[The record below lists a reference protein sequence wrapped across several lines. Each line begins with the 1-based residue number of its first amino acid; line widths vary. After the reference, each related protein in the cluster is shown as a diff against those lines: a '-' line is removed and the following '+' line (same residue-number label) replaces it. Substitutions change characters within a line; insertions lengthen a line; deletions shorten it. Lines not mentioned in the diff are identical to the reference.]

1 MPNWRHAIALVVFC
15 LLAIATPSAAQ
26 ESLDP
31 PIVSSV
37 RLNGVERV
45 SADELK
51 SVLATRSSS
60 RFPWGR
66 QRRFNRAQF
75 DADLRRIRVFYA
87 DRGYPDARVTSHEVR
102 GKDDG
107 RAVDVTI
114 TIHEGEPVI
123 LEAIEYYGFEPL
135 DPTDRRR
142 LERYLGR
149 QIGRPRTQAGINQ
162 ARSAGQGIL
171 RERGFAYAT
180 VELLEA
186 QGSAP
191 RRVYIVLAATPGPPS
206 RFGPIE
212 VAGNQQVSDEVVT
225 RQLAFKPGDPFRMS
239 RLQDSQ
245 RRLYELDLLQFAT
258 IDTRGGEHQP
268 AEVPIRVTVTEGKP
282 RRVEFGLGYGS
293 EERARARISWRHV
306 NFLGGARTAGIQGKI
321 SGLERGTRLNFEEP
335 AFLRPN
341 LTLSLGWQYWFADE
355 PGFDLLTTGGRA
367 TLTREFSWRDP
378 VRRRQ
383 ATTTV
388 SSTFINEYEDFTIST
403 ETLEAALT
411 DSSVRDELIALG
423 LDPRMGEGR
432 GTLRALTFDV
442 HRDTTGNLLNAS
454 RGYLLAAHL
463 EQAGRWITG
472 TWNYYEARVEGRHY
486 LSIRRRAVWANQM
499 RIGSFFGA
507 QPIALNVPFFKRYF
521 LGGSSSLRGWSRFQV
536 SPLSLSGLSLGGHSM
551 FEASTELRVPIVGNF
566 SGVLFVDAGNVWRQ
580 ALDFRLHDLEYAAG
594 PGLRYLTPIGPVRV
608 DVGFQL
614 TRVEGLRIDGEPES
628 RHWRLHF
635 SIGQAF

>member
-1 MPNWRHAIALVVFC
+1 VSNWRHAVVLAALCF
-15 LLAIATPSAAQ
+15 LGIATTSAAQ
-26 ESLDP
+26 ESQEP

-37 RLNGVERV
+37 RLNGVEHV
-45 SADELK
+45 SEDELK
-51 SVLATRSSS
+51 SVLATRTGS
-60 RFPWGR
+60 RLPWGR
-66 QRRFNRAQF
+66 KRRFNRAQF
-75 DADLRRIRVFYA
+75 EADLRRIRAFYA

-102 GKDDG
+102 EKDDG

-114 TIHEGEPVI
+114 NVSEGEPVI
-123 LEAIEYYGFEPL
+123 LEKIEYYGFEPL
-135 DPTDRRR
+135 DSRDRRR
-142 LERYLGR
+142 LERFLGR
-149 QIGRPRTQAGINQ
+149 QVGHPRTQAGVDR

-191 RRVYIVLAATPGPPS
+191 RRVYVVLAATLGPPS

-212 VAGNQQVSDEVVT
+212 VTGNQQVSDEVVS
-225 RQLAFKPGDPFRMS
+225 RQLAFKPGDTYRTS
-239 RLQDSQ
+239 RVQDSQ
-245 RRLYELDLLQFAT
+245 RRLYELELLDFAT

-321 SGLERGTRLNFEEP
+321 SGLERGTRLHFEEP

-341 LTLSLGWQYWFADE
+341 LTLSLGWQYWYADE

-367 TLTREFSWRDP
+367 TLTRESSWRDP

-388 SSTFINEYEDFTIST
+388 SATFINEYEDYTISR
-403 ETLEAALT
+403 ETLEEALV
-411 DSSVRDELIALG
+411 DSTVRDELIALG
-423 LDPRMGEGR
+423 LDPRTGEGR
-432 GTLRALTFDV
+432 GTLRALGIDV
-442 HRDTTGNLLNAS
+442 QRDTTGNLLNAS
-454 RGYLLAAHL
+454 RGYLVGAHL
-463 EQAGRWITG
+463 EQAGRWLTG
-472 TWNYYEARVEGRHY
+472 TWNYYEARLEGRYY
-486 LSIRRRAVWANQM
+486 LSIRRRAVWANQVRM
-499 RIGSFFGA
+499 GSFFGA
-507 QPIALNVPFFKRYF
+507 EPIALNVPFFKRYF
-521 LGGSSSLRGWSRFQV
+521 LGGSSSVRGWSRFEV
-536 SPLSLSGLSLGGHSM
+536 SPLSLAGLPLGGHSM
-551 FEASTELRVPIVGNF
+551 LEASSELRVPIVGKI
-566 SGVLFVDAGNVWRQ
+566 SGVVFLDAGNVWRQ

-608 DVGFQL
+608 DFGFQL

>member
-1 MPNWRHAIALVVFC
+1 MALAALC
-15 LLAIATPSAAQ
+15 LLAFATTSAAQ
-26 ESLDP
+26 EPLDP
-31 PIVSSV
+31 PVVSSV
-37 RLNGVERV
+37 RLNGVEHV

-60 RFPWGR
+60 RLPWGR
-66 QRRFNRAQF
+66 KRRFNRSQF
-75 DADLRRIRVFYA
+75 EADLRRIRAFYA
-87 DRGYPDARVTSHEVR
+87 DRGYPEARVTSHEVR
-102 GKDDG
+102 EKDDG

-114 TIHEGEPVI
+114 NISEGPPVI

-135 DPTDRRR
+135 DPGDRRR
-142 LERYLGR
+142 LQRYLGR
-149 QIGRPRTQAGINQ
+149 QIGRPRTQAGISQ

-206 RFGPIE
+206 RFGAIE

-225 RQLAFKPGDPFRMS
+225 RQLAFKPGDSFRTS
-239 RLQDSQ
+239 RVQDSQ

-268 AEVPIRVTVTEGKP
+268 AEVPIKITVTEGKP

-293 EERARARISWRHV
+293 EEHARARISWRHV
-306 NFLGGARTAGIQGKI
+306 NFFGGARTAGIQGKI

-355 PGFDLLTTGGRA
+355 PGFDLLTTGGRG

-388 SSTFINEYEDFTIST
+388 SATLINEYEEFSISD
-403 ETLEAALT
+403 EVLLAANTT
-411 DSSVRDELIALG
+411 DSALRDELIALG
-423 LDPRMGEGR
+423 LDPRTGEGR
-432 GTLRALTFDV
+432 GTLRAITFDV

-463 EQAGRWITG
+463 EQAGRWLTG
-472 TWNYYEARVEGRHY
+472 TWNYNEVRLEGRYY
-486 LSIRRRAVWANQM
+486 LSIRRRAVWANQVEM
-499 RIGSFFGA
+499 GSFFGA
-507 QPIALNVPFFKRYF
+507 EPIALNVPFFKRYF
-521 LGGSSSLRGWSRFQV
+521 LGGSSSVRGWSRFEV
-536 SPLSLSGLSLGGHSM
+536 SPLSLSGLPLGGHSM
-551 FEASTELRVPIVGNF
+551 FEASSELRVPIVGKV
-566 SGVLFVDAGNVWRQ
+566 SGVLFLDAGNVWRQ
-580 ALDFRLHDLEYAAG
+580 ALDFQLHELEYAAG

-608 DVGFQL
+608 DFGFQL